1 MTAPMTRLRLLLN
14 SPFTGANAFLA
25 LADARG
31 LFRDAGLDIA
41 FTEGRGA
48 YTAAARLCNE
58 GFDAAYGDLNALIE
72 IVAQDP
78 GRDAARAVYI
88 AHQQAPSVIS
98 VAQDGPIH
106 RPTDLAGRL
115 LIGHASDVALQTFP
129 AYAAACGL
137 APDAVRIRTVDAP
150 MAELLRQLLA
160 GQADGVFGY
169 TTTHTAALAGIG
181 QQAGTALRFLCF
193 RTHCPYLYGSALMV
207 ASHVLH
213 TRPAAVRALVKG
225 VREGVLAAQAAPDEA
240 IDAVL
245 ARSPQLDRAV
255 ERERWCG
262 TLQGDMQ
269 APDGLLRPVG
279 DAEDSRLAL
288 AIEHLASAKAWPHR
302 PTPQQV
308 FTRAFL

>member
-1 MTAPMTRLRLLLN
+1 MTRLRLLLN

-41 FTEGRGA
+41 FTDGRGA
-48 YTAAARLCNE
+48 YTAAPRLCNE

-78 GRDAARAVYI
+78 RRDAALAVYI
-88 AHQQAPSVIS
+88 VHQQAPSVIS
-98 VAQDGPIH
+98 VAQGGTIH
-106 RPTDLAGRL
+106 VPADLAGRL
-115 LIGHASDVALQTFP
+115 LISHASDVALQTFP

-137 APDAVRIRTVDAP
+137 APDAVHIRTVDAP

-160 GQADGVFGY
+160 GEADGVFGY
-169 TTTHTAALAGIG
+169 TTTHTAALAGSG
-181 QQAGTALRFLCF
+181 QQAATALRFLPF
-193 RTHCPYLYGSALMV
+193 RDHCPYLYGSALMV

-213 TRPAAVRALVKG
+213 TQPAAVRTLVHC
-225 VREGVLAAQAAPDEA
+225 VREAVLAAQAAPDEA

-245 ARSPQLDRAV
+245 ARNPQLDRAV
-255 ERERWCG
+255 ELERWRG
-262 TLQGDMQ
+262 SLQGDMQ
-269 APDGLLRPVG
+269 ASDGALRPSG

-288 AIEHLASAKAWPHR
+288 AIEHLGNTKAWPHR